1 MSRQTAR
8 ANSRVLRGVLAGHLR
23 VWPLS
28 RYRWTLAGPE
38 TSQRSRDLTIDFFD
52 WPVCRIDF
60 FDWPVSNRFF
70 RPEFTFFFLTP
81 DLPPSLS
88 LGCSKGK
95 L

>member
-28 RYRWTLAGPE
+28 RAIAGHL
-38 TSQRSRDLTIDFFD
+38 RVSRDLAPSIFLIGLCVESIFLIGL
-52 WPVCRIDF
+52 CRIDF
-60 FDWPVSNRFF
+60 FDLSLLL
-70 RPEFTFFFLTP
+70 FFLTP